1 MESNFIINC
10 SFFLVVVEVAQKL
23 QFLIE
28 YGELETVKPGDRV
41 EAIEKKRKSFGC
53 RSILESK
60 FITIF
65 FGLFFGADGAG
76 GEIAISQ

>member
-41 EAIEKKRKSFGC
+41 EAIEKKAEKLRVQEYIRK
-53 RSILESK
+53 
-60 FITIF
+60 
-65 FGLFFGADGAG
+65 
-76 GEIAISQ
+76 